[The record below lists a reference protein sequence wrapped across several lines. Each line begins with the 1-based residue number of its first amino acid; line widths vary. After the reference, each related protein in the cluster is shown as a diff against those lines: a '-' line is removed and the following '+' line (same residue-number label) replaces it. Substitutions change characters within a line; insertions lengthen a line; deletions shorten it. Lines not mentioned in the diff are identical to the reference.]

1 MVKVSKYSIKSE
13 AVIRRCTIKKQFWR
27 VLNILQKKT
36 LCMGLFWNKVAGLQ
50 PQTSFIKRLLYRCFP
65 IKFAK
70 YSRAPFFAKHVRVTA
85 SVKYPFVCH
94 VNLSHQMLPLN
105 LFFAFY
111 FNYCQSKHF
120 SFLNVLGNLAMN
132 ELIYCW

>member
-27 VLNILQKKT
+27 VLNISQKKAYT
-36 LCMGLFWNKVAGLQ
+36 SASFEIKLQ
-50 PQTSFIKRLLYRCFP
+50 AYSLILLLKKGSCQVFSYKICKIF
-65 IKFAK
+65 
-70 YSRAPFFAKHVRVTA
+70 SSTFFAKHVRVIA
-85 SVKYPFVCH
+85 SVKYPLVCH